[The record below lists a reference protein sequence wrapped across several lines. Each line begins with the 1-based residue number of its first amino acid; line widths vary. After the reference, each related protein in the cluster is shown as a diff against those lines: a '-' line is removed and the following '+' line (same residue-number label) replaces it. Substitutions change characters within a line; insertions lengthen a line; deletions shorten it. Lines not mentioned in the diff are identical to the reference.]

1 MGGFGP
7 FCKHAMI
14 TFKDF
19 WLENNFYFTIMQKP
33 REIIFLRDGL
43 CLLEI
48 GKVILA
54 DSFSYY
60 LNSNSNSNF
69 N

>member
-1 MGGFGP
+1 
-7 FCKHAMI
+7 MI

-19 WLENNFYFTIMQKP
+19 WLENKCYSTTMQKP
-33 REIIFLRDGL
+33 REIISLRDGL
-43 CLLEI
+43 YLLEI

>member
-1 MGGFGP
+1 
-7 FCKHAMI
+7 MI

-19 WLENNFYFTIMQKP
+19 WLENKFYFTIMQKP
-33 REIIFLRDGL
+33 REIILLRDGL
-43 CLLEI
+43 YLLEI

-54 DSFSYY
+54 NSFTCY
-60 LNSNSNSNF
+60 LKSDSNSDF

>member
-1 MGGFGP
+1 
-7 FCKHAMI
+7 
-14 TFKDF
+14 
-19 WLENNFYFTIMQKP
+19 MQKA
-33 REIIFLRDGL
+33 REIILLTDGL
-43 CLLEI
+43 YLLEI

-54 DSFSYY
+54 DRFTYY